1 MADASDTM
9 RYLVKQVDIAPAG
22 TREEGE
28 AAKNLSVV
36 FHKHGLETA
45 NKSFKFSPF
54 AKTAVALLAGITG
67 IVGILSGVAS
77 GVFSVIMFVIGLVAT
92 ALFFLERYGIRTVSR
107 IPGEGSSQN
116 IVARHPAAS
125 TANGQKARPVV
136 VIAHYDT
143 PRADLLSTPLLAPAK
158 PYLPTLVAGC
168 MAVDVV
174 AMLLQLLPLPLV
186 VRNVAWAVA
195 IVSSIL
201 PLLWGVNAVIH
212 RFVMP
217 FTAGAND
224 NKSGVAAVF
233 GLLDRVRPIQG
244 GAGFGPDDALYESGV
259 EEGAA
264 GDAQAMLDEDEARM
278 AKVRH
283 RNPNRSAELSTVME
297 AVRSEGERKGQ
308 RPVRYGAEVVRSL
321 GILPETCTIVYEDK
335 EAPAVHRASR
345 VAYEQQ
351 GREAQ
356 GGETALIPAV
366 AAAVDAGGA
375 APSPDETV
383 VERPVDKDAAADAI
397 MAGIV
402 GSNGLSGS
410 QAPEAVYEPPAAPA
424 PAAATSL
431 MTAITAEPVAP
442 VQETPVVQPFHVIT
456 STDDYDVELR
466 NAASFVPP
474 DVAEQSAQL
483 STSFTIDD
491 PDSFSAA
498 VVSDPSWGTSSFKP
512 VSAERRILSDIPDP
526 AVAAVDPF
534 SVTGIEPV
542 GGYNPEDFST
552 LDFETGTHQAI
563 TPAMLE
569 EVRRRNLDGFSAEIT
584 ETKRG
589 RKAKKGRQGRISHQA
604 ARMQAEMEES
614 SFNDWLGLDEGFDAK
629 TGGQQIGS
637 WDNFADDGPIPGA
650 QGLNGD
656 PYGNGGGAPRWQGG
670 AARARRTPRRASAPA
685 ENDGRDVR
693 RAAMTLGDR
702 ELISH
707 EIWFVLTGASD
718 ADHAGVRDF
727 LQTYRNELRGAYF
740 VNLSCVG
747 AGRECL
753 IVEEGTG
760 CHVKADRRLVN
771 LFGQASQ
778 AINRPF
784 ALSRLDW
791 CDTEATPLLQQG
803 CRAVTVCGMERGV
816 PAHAEWKGDTP
827 EKVDPAM
834 IDDVV
839 DVLVEVIK
847 NA

>member
-28 AAKNLSVV
+28 AAKNLSAV

-45 NKSFKFSPF
+45 NKSFKFLPF
-54 AKTAVALLAGITG
+54 AKTAVALLAGLTG
-67 IVGILSGVAS
+67 IAGILSGVAS
-77 GVFSVIMFVIGLVAT
+77 GVLPIIMFVIGLIAT
-92 ALFFLERYGIRTVSR
+92 VLFFLERYGIRTVSR
-107 IPGEGSSQN
+107 IPIEGSSQN
-116 IVARHPAAS
+116 VVARHPAAG
-125 TANGQKARPVV
+125 TVNGQKARPVV

-143 PRADLLSTPLLAPAK
+143 PRADLLSLPFLAPTK

-168 MAVDVV
+168 MIIDVV
-174 AMLLQLLPLPLV
+174 AMLVQLIPFPLV

-195 IVSSIL
+195 IVASIL
-201 PLLWGVNAVIH
+201 PVLWGVNALVH
-212 RFVMP
+212 RFLMP
-217 FTAGAND
+217 FTVGAND

-244 GAGFGPDDALYESGV
+244 GMGFGPDDALYDSETEDSF
-259 EEGAA
+259 GA
-264 GDAQAMLDEDEARM
+264 DSQVMLDEDEARM
-278 AKVRH
+278 AKVRR
-283 RNPNRSAELSTVME
+283 RNPNRSAELSAVME
-297 AVRSEGERKGQ
+297 AVRSEGERKP

-321 GILPETCTIVYEDK
+321 GILPESCTITYEDK

-345 VAYEQQ
+345 VSFEQQ
-351 GREAQ
+351 GREAE
-356 GGETALIPAV
+356 GGETALIPATAV
-366 AAAVDAGGA
+366 AAQADGI
-375 APSPDETV
+375 APAPVEEV
-383 VERPVDKDAAADAI
+383 VEQPIDKDAAADAI

-402 GSNGLSGS
+402 GGNGLSGS
-410 QAPEAVYEPPAAPA
+410 QAPEVVYEPQVVPA

-431 MTAITAEPVAP
+431 MTPVAVEP
-442 VQETPVVQPFHVIT
+442 EVAVREMPPVQPFQVIT

-466 NAASFVPP
+466 NATTFIPP

-491 PDSFSAA
+491 PESFSAA
-498 VVSDPSWGTSSFKP
+498 VVNDPSWGTSSFRP

-589 RKAKKGRQGRISHQA
+589 RKAKKNRQGRISHQA

-685 ENDGRDVR
+685 ENEGRDVR
-693 RAAMTLGDR
+693 RAAMMLGDR

-740 VNLSCVG
+740 VNLNCIG

-753 IVEEGTG
+753 IVEEGLG
-760 CHVKADRRLVN
+760 RHVKADRRLVN
-771 LFGQASQ
+771 LFGQASE
-778 AINRPF
+778 AINRPL

-803 CRAVTVCGMERGV
+803 CRAVTVCGMDRGV

-839 DVLVEVIK
+839 DVLVEVVK